1 MVEITMK
8 AFQEAAKSRTPC
20 ATCGTTSVDD
30 YTNSPGAYPE
40 LDYVASPDLRT
51 AVSVATAVHSVSTL
65 AFMSK
70 LWYPGMLTYLTSIA
84 IDHGPTASTSQGSFL
99 RTPS

>member
-30 YTNSPGAYPE
+30 YTDSPSAYPE
-40 LDYVASPDLRT
+40 LNYAASPDLLT
-51 AVSVATAVHSVSTL
+51 AVSVATVVHSVSTL
-65 AFMSK
+65 AFMFQLS
-70 LWYPGMLTYLTSIA
+70 YTGILTYLTSIA
-84 IDHGPTASTSQGSFL
+84 IDHGPTASTSQSSFL
-99 RTPS
+99 RTRP